1 MLRGRKKDSDILLNC
16 SCVDIKFAAKAKE
29 IKELNDQ
36 KKPCRTLL
44 GRSSLFPLLRSASFS
59 QSVFQLQAGRCL
71 SHESV
76 RSVRAA
82 FLTHLRIALSSFSFC
97 GLFTIAFH
105 VRGRGIGQGER
116 TDSSSL
122 LRVRHKLPYF
132 QSSARSTKLACCQSR
147 TRSQL
152 LHHNP

>member
-1 MLRGRKKDSDILLNC
+1 MARPANTRYRGLRLEAANTDNGGNKRGRS
-16 SCVDIKFAAKAKE
+16 
-29 IKELNDQ
+29 
-36 KKPCRTLL
+36 

-59 QSVFQLQAGRCL
+59 QSVFQFQASRCL

-76 RSVRAA
+76 RSVRQP
-82 FLTHLRIALSSFSFC
+82 FFSHLRIALSSFSFC

-122 LRVRHKLPYF
+122 LRVRHKLPYL